1 MTKIKDPDILNRPPS
16 PPERRT
22 IELRLEYSEEQP
34 DSNDEPNFPP
44 EPAEPEWWTQEIR
57 CIRFPSKAT
66 NFRARWT
73 LELNQERKVS
83 KIYLSFNKNLL

>member
-34 DSNDEPNFPP
+34 DSNDEPNFPH
-44 EPAEPEWWTQEIR
+44 EPAEPE
-57 CIRFPSKAT
+57 
-66 NFRARWT
+66 
-73 LELNQERKVS
+73 
-83 KIYLSFNKNLL
+83 